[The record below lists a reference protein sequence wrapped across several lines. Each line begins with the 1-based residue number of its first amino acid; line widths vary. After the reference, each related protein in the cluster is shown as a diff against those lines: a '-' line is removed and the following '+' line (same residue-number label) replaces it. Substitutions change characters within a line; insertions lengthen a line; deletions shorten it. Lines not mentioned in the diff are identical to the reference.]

1 MPLAPTKD
9 IMPVRIR
16 RLAIAAGCVAGA
28 LGIGMTYIFPI
39 VSAPLILGAYT
50 QPRSTR
56 SGRWLMW
63 VGALLLNFSSLY
75 FAWGVMVDVL
85 RNLPRFHDFM
95 ILLFLVL
102 SVATLILLGWCDV
115 ELVLEAVRVKRNG
128 MTSDQQFSRSAE
140 GLIWMV
146 AFCLSLWVFSLIPDD
161 PIIYRNYFLYRNLFN
176 LVFPFLLQLA
186 VITFDAAL
194 VIRAVK
200 MRRTLNAKGRMI

>member
-1 MPLAPTKD
+1 
-9 IMPVRIR
+9 
-16 RLAIAAGCVAGA
+16 
-28 LGIGMTYIFPI
+28 
-39 VSAPLILGAYT
+39 
-50 QPRSTR
+50 
-56 SGRWLMW
+56 MW